1 MNLHEHKEEFEELIA
16 IVADYIGVPAD
27 AVRRDYYI
35 VQMMQNLQNSEYA
48 EVCVFKGGTSLSK
61 CYPGSI
67 NRFSE
72 DIDLTFIPVEDMTNK
87 KYSKAL
93 KRVEDTISAGF
104 LIEKIETERN
114 DRNKSAFVWPENESK
129 ETCRVKLEIGSSVRP
144 DPFSKRSMKTY
155 IQEYLEEK
163 GMQDV
168 VTEFDLQEVK
178 VNTLDITRTFLDK
191 VMSVKRH
198 AICGTLPRKVRHIY
212 DVTVLLDRS
221 DIQDFLND
229 TERLKQLLKLT
240 KETDSFYLQK
250 RNISEDYDPLGHMPL
265 KTGNSISTMKF
276 VEDMKLFMKICSTH
290 PIGRALKKQFR
301 HLNLSVT
308 CLLPLDCEIN
318 FTSVWQHLLVRTI
331 QYHQIIHSGQLLLFR
346 KRLLAMFLLSI
357 TLSNIFR

>member
-35 VQMMQNLQNSEYA
+35 VQMMQNLQNSEYT

-104 LIEKIETERN
+104 LMEKIEAERN

-144 DPFSKRSMKTY
+144 DPFLKRSMKTY

-240 KETDSFYLQK
+240 KESVSFYLQK
-250 RNISEDYDPLGHMPL
+250 RNISEDYDPLGAYAFENWKQYFNDEIRGRYETLHEDL
-265 KTGNSISTMKF
+265 LYTSNRQCFEKAIQAFEFISHLFASIG
-276 VEDMKLFMKICSTH
+276 E
-290 PIGRALKKQFR
+290 
-301 HLNLSVT
+301 
-308 CLLPLDCEIN
+308 
-318 FTSVWQHLLVRTI
+318 
-331 QYHQIIHSGQLLLFR
+331 
-346 KRLLAMFLLSI
+346 
-357 TLSNIFR
+357 

>member
-1 MNLHEHKEEFEELIA
+1 MIILSDQVSKKQDLRKDTAENLERTVLCNRNRIIFFIERYEVGSESVILKLFEELIA

-104 LIEKIETERN
+104 LMEKIEDERN

-144 DPFSKRSMKTY
+144 DPSLRPQILSAYSPTDAFSYNFPGR
-155 IQEYLEEK
+155 Q
-163 GMQDV
+163 
-168 VTEFDLQEVK
+168 
-178 VNTLDITRTFLDK
+178 
-191 VMSVKRH
+191 
-198 AICGTLPRKVRHIY
+198 
-212 DVTVLLDRS
+212 TVLLCP
-221 DIQDFLND
+221 
-229 TERLKQLLKLT
+229 LL
-240 KETDSFYLQK
+240 Y
-250 RNISEDYDPLGHMPL
+250 
-265 KTGNSISTMKF
+265 
-276 VEDMKLFMKICSTH
+276 H
-290 PIGRALKKQFR
+290 PQSQSA
-301 HLNLSVT
+301 S
-308 CLLPLDCEIN
+308 C
-318 FTSVWQHLLVRTI
+318 HLLCTII
-331 QYHQIIHSGQLLLFR
+331 QY
-346 KRLLAMFLLSI
+346 
-357 TLSNIFR
+357 